1 MKNTLRL
8 EEGLML
14 ILAVYLNTLLP
25 FAWWWYWVFFLT
37 PDIGM
42 VGYLFNARAG
52 AILYNLFH
60 HKGIA
65 VGFYLVGIFLSD
77 QHLMF
82 VGLLFFGH
90 SSFDRVFG
98 YGLKYPDSFHN
109 THLGWIGEISSTKNH

>member
-25 FAWWWYWVFFLT
+25 FAWWWYWVFFLV

-52 AILYNLFH
+52 AVLYNLFH

-65 VGFYLVGIFLSD
+65 VVFYLVGIFLNNT
-77 QHLMF
+77 HLMF
-82 VGLLFFGH
+82 VGLLLFGH

-98 YGLKYPDSFHN
+98 YGLKYPDNFHN
-109 THLGWIGEISSTKNH
+109 THLGWIGKGNKSQ